1 MGPTMSLA
9 VLGRSR
15 NTSIRVRREA
25 AFARCAGSSCRHLY
39 TDELSYSLRLNYT
52 TRPLSCSLLC
62 IVSRALALYD
72 LHPHCVVVVGPGL
85 VALSK
90 SARKYERVLLTGCLA
105 LHTVCDGCYRIR

>member
-1 MGPTMSLA
+1 MGATMSLA

-25 AFARCAGSSCRHLY
+25 AFARCADSSCRHLY
-39 TDELSYSLRLNYT
+39 TDEWVIFPATELLVHYYLFVSTDTFLFL
-52 TRPLSCSLLC
+52 PLSLLYT
-62 IVSRALALYD
+62 LAAA
-72 LHPHCVVVVGPGL
+72 CPGL
-85 VALSK
+85 VALTG